1 MTNDDFN
8 YLAKFELHF
17 ARAIESG
24 YCRYIATTELKRIA
38 DIYQSIT
45 SARVNIVCPKC
56 KLALLRDVGRLYY
69 AEKQRR
75 EGEKKSKRVK
85 REKHGEERHES

>member
-1 MTNDDFN
+1 MTTDDFN
-8 YLAKFELHF
+8 YLAKFEIHF

-24 YCRYIATTELKRIA
+24 YCRYIATADMKRIA
-38 DIYQSIT
+38 EIYQALT

-69 AEKQRR
+69 AEKTRR
-75 EGEKKSKRVK
+75 EEEKKNKRVK
-85 REKHGEERHES
+85 SKKHGEEGHES